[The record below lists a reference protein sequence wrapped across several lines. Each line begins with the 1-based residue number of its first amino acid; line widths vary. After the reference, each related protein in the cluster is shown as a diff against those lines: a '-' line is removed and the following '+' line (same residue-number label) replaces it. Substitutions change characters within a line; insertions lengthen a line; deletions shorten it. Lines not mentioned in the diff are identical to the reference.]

1 MTEGRLQWH
10 AAFGA
15 ALRIEL
21 GQEAEKLRIEEEHL
35 LGKKP
40 MQMDVLV
47 IKKRKHDVIQKNI
60 ARIFRTYN
68 IIEYKSPEDYLSIN
82 DFYKV
87 YGYACFYQSETERIG
102 EIDPGELTLTF
113 VCNHYPH
120 KLLRHLRR
128 ARGIKA
134 VETDSGIYALS
145 GDPIPMQVIVTKR
158 LSRRE
163 NYWLQSLRCDLQAG
177 SEIQDILKAYEPK
190 KHDLWYQALMEVIVR
205 ANWEKMEEERDMCNA
220 LRELFAEEFRISE
233 ERGEQR
239 GEKRGEERGILCGRE
254 QKAHEVA
261 VNLHGM
267 GFSMENIAKVV
278 GMQIELV
285 QQWLPASA
293 QTV

>member
-1 MTEGRLQWH
+1 M
-10 AAFGA
+10 
-15 ALRIEL
+15 
-21 GQEAEKLRIEEEHL
+21 
-35 LGKKP
+35 
-40 MQMDVLV
+40 
-47 IKKRKHDVIQKNI
+47 
-60 ARIFRTYN
+60 
-68 IIEYKSPEDYLSIN
+68 
-82 DFYKV
+82 
-87 YGYACFYQSETERIG
+87 
-102 EIDPGELTLTF
+102 
-113 VCNHYPH
+113 
-120 KLLRHLRR
+120 
-128 ARGIKA
+128 
-134 VETDSGIYALS
+134 ETDSGIYALS

-220 LRELFAEEFRISE
+220 LRELFAEEFRVSE
-233 ERGEQR
+233 ERGN
-239 GEKRGEERGILCGRE
+239 LCGRE